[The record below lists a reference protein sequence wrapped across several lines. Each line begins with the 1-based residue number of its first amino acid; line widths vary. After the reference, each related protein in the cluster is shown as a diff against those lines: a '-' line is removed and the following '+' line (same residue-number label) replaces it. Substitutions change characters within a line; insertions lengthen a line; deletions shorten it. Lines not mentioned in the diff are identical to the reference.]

1 VPVANVKSLSVA
13 STAFT
18 VLEKVIALDV
28 VVNVGLVLNVTA
40 PVYVCVPLVVTL
52 APKSAVVET
61 EREVADVIAALR
73 SRAPVILIAPK
84 VPLVPPPTAPL
95 NSTSDVPTLK
105 VSVLASEASEFTVPL
120 KVTCALVVV
129 KVVPLPKVMVSEAAL
144 SP

>member
-40 PVYVCVPLVVTL
+40 PVYVCVPLVVTF

-61 EREVADVIAALR
+61 ESEVADVIAALR
-73 SRAPVILIAPK
+73 SSAPVIAIAPS
-84 VPLVPPPTAPL
+84 VRLPPTTPL
-95 NSTSDVPTLK
+95 NSTSDEPTLRVK
-105 VSVLASEASEFTVPL
+105 LLVSEASEFTVPL